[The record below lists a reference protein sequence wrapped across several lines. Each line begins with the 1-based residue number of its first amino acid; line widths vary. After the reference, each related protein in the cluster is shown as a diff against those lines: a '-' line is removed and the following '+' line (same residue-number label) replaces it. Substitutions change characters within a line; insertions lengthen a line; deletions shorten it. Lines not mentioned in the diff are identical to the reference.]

1 MVPKITLKN
10 ETKKG
15 DGRENNTPIMG
26 DETFPVTSANF
37 VCAYAVNIK
46 VFDIKI
52 SWMFTEFLKLF
63 LMKYPA
69 VCIQFFFK

>member
-37 VCAYAVNIK
+37 VCAYAVNII

-63 LMKYPA
+63 SMKYPA